1 MNIYQKNRILISG
14 LLSDTY
20 VFLQRTYNQ
29 SRNVFTAASAW
40 GQILFV
46 LQNLSQ
52 MILYFIEDSITE
64 LNIYQATR
72 DYSVKSIARLSGYDP
87 GRAST
92 AQGEISIQWNLNT
105 APVGG
110 GSVIIAN
117 NTQVQCIQ
125 NGKYYSMM
133 LSSPTVTFNLVPNNT
148 LRVKIA
154 QGTVQNATV
163 TGTGLALQSFNIPSK
178 SGAFI
183 DQYYVNVYVNEEKWK
198 RYDSFYDMPL
208 QGSTFIVRT
217 GISQGIDVYFGNG
230 NFGKV
235 PPPGSR
241 IRIEYIQTLG
251 GQGNLRSTPDKPIAY
266 RFTTLGTDLFGQQL
280 NLNDYV
286 NIKNQVDPLFGSDPE
301 STELIR
307 LVAPYT
313 SRSFVLA
320 NPQSYEIYLTRL
332 NIFSQI
338 HAYSTFEDEYLD
350 DDNIVYIYLVPDI
363 TLNLE
368 SNQDYFD
375 IPTAEFILSPEMKLA
390 IINLLEDSGQMI
402 ATTVLKIIDPVITR
416 IVGNASV
423 TIFEGNDPTTIKNTI
438 RRSIASYMLNLK
450 RRDRIPRSDIIA
462 ILESIPGVDS
472 ANFFFTSQK
481 NEANQLTMQG
491 ATNLKAATLNT
502 QVGIDSFGDIL
513 IGRNELVIMR
523 GGWTDRYGVTYKE
536 GIIDGAPCSLNIDIP
551 YVVPNTFNSESAKN
565 QKSVIIDSN
574 SQTVPR
580 TM

>member
-1 MNIYQKNRILISG
+1 MNIYQKNRILIGG

-20 VFLQRTYNQ
+20 NFLQRTYNQ
-29 SRNVFTAASAW
+29 SRNLFTSASAW

-72 DYSVKSIARLSGYDP
+72 DYSVKSLARLAGYDP

-92 AQGEISIQWNLNT
+92 AQGEISIEWNLNT

-110 GSVIIAN
+110 GAVIIPN
-117 NTQVQCIQ
+117 NTSVQCIQ
-125 NGKYYSMM
+125 NGKTYSMIF
-133 LSSPTVTFNLVPNNT
+133 SSPSVTFNLVAGNT

-154 QGTVQNATV
+154 QGTVQNSIV
-163 TGTGLALQSFNIPSK
+163 TGTGRALQSFNIPSK
-178 SGAFI
+178 SGSFV

-208 QGSTFIVRT
+208 QGSTYIVKT
-217 GISQGIDVYFGNG
+217 GISSGIDVYFGNG

-251 GQGNLRSTPDKPIAY
+251 GQGNVRSTADKPITY
-266 RFTTLGTDLFGQQL
+266 RFIGLGTDLFGQQL

-286 NIKNQVDPLFGSDPE
+286 NIRNQVDPLFGSDPE
-301 STELIR
+301 SVELIR

-320 NPQSYEIYLTRL
+320 NPQAYEIYLTRL
-332 NIFSQI
+332 NMFSQI
-338 HAYSTFEDEYLD
+338 HAYSTFDDEYLD
-350 DDNIVYIYLVPDI
+350 DDNIVYLYLVPDI

-368 SNQDYFD
+368 SNEDYFD
-375 IPTAEFILSPEMKLA
+375 IPTSEFILSPAMKLA
-390 IINLLEDSGQMI
+390 ILNLLEDSGQMI
-402 ATTVLKIIDPVITR
+402 ATTVLKIIDPQITR

-438 RRSIASYMLNLK
+438 RRSIADYMLNLK

-481 NEANQLTMQG
+481 NEANQITMQG
-491 ATNLKAATLNT
+491 VANLNQATLSQ
-502 QVGIDSFGDIL
+502 QVGIDSFGDII

-523 GGWTDRYGVTYKE
+523 GGWTDRYGVYYKE
-536 GIIDGAPCSLNIDIP
+536 GIVEGQPCALNIDIP
-551 YVVPNTFNSESAKN
+551 YVVPNTFNSESAKA
-565 QKSVIIDSN
+565 QKSVIINSN
-574 SQTVPR
+574 SQTIPNR
-580 TM
+580 M

>member
-1 MNIYQKNRILISG
+1 MNIFQKNRILING
-14 LLSDTY
+14 LLSNTY
-20 VFLQRTYNQ
+20 GFLQRTYNQ
-29 SRNVFTAASAW
+29 SRNLFTAASAW

-52 MILYFIEDSITE
+52 LILYFIEDSITE

-72 DYSVKSIARLSGYDP
+72 DYSVKSLARLSGYDP

-92 AQGEISIQWNLNT
+92 AQGEISIEWNLNT

-110 GSVIIAN
+110 GAVIIAN
-117 NTQVQCIQ
+117 NTQVQCLN
-125 NGKYYSMM
+125 NGKLYSVI
-133 LSSPTVTFNLVPNNT
+133 LSSPTVTFNLVAGNSV
-148 LRVKIA
+148 RFKIA

-163 TGTGLALQSFNIPSK
+163 TGTGLSLQSFNIPSK
-178 SGAFI
+178 SGAYV

-208 QGSTFIVRT
+208 RGSTYLVRT

-230 NFGKV
+230 NFGKI
-235 PPPGSR
+235 PPAGSL

-251 GQGNLRSTPDKPIAY
+251 GQGNLRSTADKPVTY
-266 RFTTLGTDLFGQQL
+266 RFSGLGTDLFGQQL
-280 NLNDYV
+280 NLNDFI
-286 NIKNQVDPLFGSDPE
+286 NIRSEVDPLFGSDPE

-320 NPQSYEIYLTRL
+320 NPQAYEIFLTRL

-338 HAYSTFEDEYLD
+338 QAYSTFDDQYLD
-350 DDNIVYIYLVPDI
+350 DDNIVYLYLVPDI

-368 SNQDYFD
+368 TNEDYFD
-375 IPTAEFILSPEMKLA
+375 IPTSEFILSPQMKLA
-390 IINLLEDSGQMI
+390 ILNLLEDSGQMI
-402 ATTVLKIIDPVITR
+402 ATTVLSIVDPSITR

-423 TIFEGNDPTTIKNTI
+423 TIFEGNDPTTIKNAI
-438 RRSIASYMLNLK
+438 RRSIADYMLNLK

-472 ANFFFTSQK
+472 CNFFFTSEK
-481 NEANQLTMQG
+481 NESNQLTMQ
-491 ATNLKAATLNT
+491 TVPNINQATLAQ
-502 QVGIDSFGDIL
+502 QVGIDSFGDVI

-523 GGWTDRYGVTYKE
+523 GGWTDRYGVYYKE
-536 GIIDGAPCSLNIDIP
+536 GIVDGQPCSLNIDIP
-551 YVVPNTFNSESAKN
+551 YVVPNTFSSESAKS
-565 QKSVIIDSN
+565 QKSTIINSN
-574 SQTVPR
+574 SSTIPNR
-580 TM
+580 M